1 MRLSLKLGA
10 LSAAAAIVPLIIIF
24 IVVSSQVS
32 SRARDAAL
40 EQLRTD
46 ARAASS
52 LGDKRLTEMRAAA
65 QWLADEIANRALVSG
80 DNLDRDNPSAW
91 ARLQDLL
98 PRAQNE
104 SALDFVVVTDPLG
117 RVIARQ
123 NDRPVPGETLLGADD
138 KNPIAER
145 VIAGGN
151 LPIAACVIER
161 GERYTRL
168 GLDRIAQVHLQ
179 DGSTVDE
186 ALMVEAAAPI
196 FSGGRLVGLVLIG
209 QMLNTYYKP
218 RSSANPLQTPLVAEA
233 KEILFREGEENSGSV
248 IAMGK
253 AIVASS
259 VPPDATASPSREPAL
274 IGISHDLSQQEETL
288 TASARDYIVAWQP
301 LKSLDGG
308 IIGWIGVAR
317 AASETSDIFHA
328 VQATFALI
336 GAIFL
341 LLAGGAGFL
350 FGQSLASRVEL
361 LTQTANRWGLGELS
375 TPARDSNTF
384 LTKWMPLQFLRD
396 EITDLAEQLDKTRER
411 FRQAI
416 ERMRKR

>member
-10 LSAAAAIVPLIIIF
+10 LCAAAAIGPVIIIF
-24 IVVSSQVS
+24 IAVSSQVS

-46 ARAASS
+46 ARAAGS
-52 LGDKRLTEMRAAA
+52 LCDKRLTEMRAAA
-65 QWLADEIANRALVSG
+65 QELADEIANRALVSG
-80 DNLDRDNPSAW
+80 ENLDRNNPTAW

-123 NDRPVPGETLLGADD
+123 NDRPVPGETVLGAD

-145 VIAGGN
+145 LIAGGN
-151 LPIAACVIER
+151 LPISAWVIER
-161 GERYTRL
+161 GERYAQL

-186 ALMVEAAAPI
+186 ALMAEAAAPI

-218 RSSANPLQTPLVAEA
+218 RSSTNPLQTPLVAEA
-233 KEILFREGEENSGSV
+233 KEILFREAEENSGAV
-248 IAMGK
+248 IALGK
-253 AIVASS
+253 AIIASS
-259 VPPDATASPSREPAL
+259 VPPDATTSPSREP
-274 IGISHDLSQQEETL
+274 DLTGGLRDPSKQEEIL
-288 TASARDYIVAWQP
+288 KANERDYIVAWQP
-301 LKSLDGG
+301 LKSLDGSA
-308 IIGWIGVAR
+308 IASIGVAR
-317 AASETSDIFHA
+317 AASETGDAARSVRGTLAI
-328 VQATFALI
+328 I

-341 LLAGGAGFL
+341 LLAGSVGFL
-350 FGQSLASRVEL
+350 FGQSLASRVDL
-361 LTQTANRWGLGELS
+361 LTQAANRWGLGELS
-375 TPARDSNTF
+375 TPARDSNIF
-384 LTKWMPLQFLRD
+384 LTRWVPLPFLRD
-396 EITDLAEQLDKTRER
+396 EITDLAEKLDQTRES

>member
-1 MRLSLKLGA
+1 M
-10 LSAAAAIVPLIIIF
+10 
-24 IVVSSQVS
+24 
-32 SRARDAAL
+32 
-40 EQLRTD
+40 
-46 ARAASS
+46 
-52 LGDKRLTEMRAAA
+52 
-65 QWLADEIANRALVSG
+65 
-80 DNLDRDNPSAW
+80 
-91 ARLQDLL
+91 L

-117 RVIARQ
+117 RVLARQ
-123 NDRPVPGETLLGADD
+123 NDRPVPGETVLGADD

-151 LPIAACVIER
+151 LPIVACVIEG
-161 GERYTRL
+161 GERYKRL

-186 ALMVEAAAPI
+186 ALMIEAAAPI

-233 KEILFREGEENSGSV
+233 KEILFREAEQNSGAV
-248 IAMGK
+248 IALGR

-259 VPPDATASPSREPAL
+259 VASREPAL
-274 IGISHDLSQQEETL
+274 TGVLRDTSQQEETL
-288 TASARDYIVAWQP
+288 AASERDYTVAWQP
-301 LKSLDGG
+301 LKALDGSV
-308 IIGWIGVAR
+308 IGSIGVAR
-317 AASETSDIFHA
+317 PASKMSDAAR
-328 VQATFALI
+328 VVRVTFALI

-384 LTKWMPLQFLRD
+384 LTKWMPFQFLHD
-396 EITDLAEQLDKTRER
+396 EITDLAEQLDQTRES